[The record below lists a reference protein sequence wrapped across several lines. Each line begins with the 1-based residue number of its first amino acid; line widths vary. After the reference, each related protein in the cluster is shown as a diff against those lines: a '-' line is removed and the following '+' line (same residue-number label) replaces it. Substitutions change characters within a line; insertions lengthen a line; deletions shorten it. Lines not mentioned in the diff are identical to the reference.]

1 MMRSKE
7 LQTPSNRWLDDE
19 DLKWA
24 ARHWAARVGVHVPQ
38 IQIRDMSSKWA
49 SMSTAGRLT
58 LNSELTRMP
67 KDIGEFVIVHEILH
81 MIAPNHGQVFKSFL
95 FAYLP
100 DWQEREK
107 RLRGYEKQY
116 PNGKTRT
123 G

>member
-1 MMRSKE
+1 
-7 LQTPSNRWLDDE
+7 LQTQSNRWLDDE
-19 DLKWA
+19 DLLWA
-24 ARHWAARVGVHVPQ
+24 ARHWAARVGVHVAQ
-38 IQIRDMSSKWA
+38 IQIRGMSSKWA

-58 LNSELTRMP
+58 LNSELVGMP

-107 RLRGYEKQY
+107 RLRDWEKQ
-116 PNGKTRT
+116 NSSEKTKT